1 MEGIVNPPIVEKTN
15 PPIVEKKKYLT
26 DTVKECHEQTINLIQ
41 QLLPKIHDSIL
52 TNVEKIV
59 RENLKGIEAKVE
71 DQTVSIVR
79 IAEKLD
85 ETVTNKNFEELSIGS
100 TPEPNEEIEVSLGE
114 NKNIEIPPK
123 LKIENGPVNPQIQ
136 NGQMQNEV
144 SNNHN
149 ERGRRRG
156 RRGNRN
162 ANYFNHGSNR
172 ERSRYFYAA
181 RQDRRQQEH
190 CGCHQCTRG
199 RGRRFRA
206 GPH

>member
-1 MEGIVNPPIVEKTN
+1 MSEIMEGIVNPPIVEKTN

-85 ETVTNKNFEELSIGS
+85 ETVTNKNFEELSLGS
-100 TPEPNEEIEVSLGE
+100 TPEPNEEIE
-114 NKNIEIPPK
+114 IA
-123 LKIENGPVNPQIQ
+123 NGPVNPQIQ
-136 NGQMQNEV
+136 NGQMQNDG

-172 ERSRYFYAA
+172 E
-181 RQDRRQQEH
+181 
-190 CGCHQCTRG
+190 
-199 RGRRFRA
+199 
-206 GPH
+206 

>member
-1 MEGIVNPPIVEKTN
+1 MSEIMEGIVNPSIVEKTN

-85 ETVTNKNFEELSIGS
+85 ETVTNKNFEELSLGS
-100 TPEPNEEIEVSLGE
+100 TPEPNEEIE
-114 NKNIEIPPK
+114 
-123 LKIENGPVNPQIQ
+123 IENGPVNPQIQ

-162 ANYFNHGSNR
+162 AHFNHGSNR

>member
-1 MEGIVNPPIVEKTN
+1 MSEIMEGIVTNANPPIVTNAN

-85 ETVTNKNFEELSIGS
+85 ETVTNKNFEELSLGS
-100 TPEPNEEIEVSLGE
+100 TPEPNEEIE
-114 NKNIEIPPK
+114 
-123 LKIENGPVNPQIQ
+123 IENGPVNPQIQ
-136 NGQMQNEV
+136 NGQIQNDG

-162 ANYFNHGSNR
+162 AYFNNHGSNR

-190 CGCHQCTRG
+190 CSCHQCNRG

>member
-1 MEGIVNPPIVEKTN
+1 M
-15 PPIVEKKKYLT
+15 
-26 DTVKECHEQTINLIQ
+26 
-41 QLLPKIHDSIL
+41 
-52 TNVEKIV
+52 
-59 RENLKGIEAKVE
+59 
-71 DQTVSIVR
+71 
-79 IAEKLD
+79 
-85 ETVTNKNFEELSIGS
+85 TNKNFEELSIGS

-136 NGQMQNEV
+136 NGQMQNDG

>member
-1 MEGIVNPPIVEKTN
+1 M
-15 PPIVEKKKYLT
+15 
-26 DTVKECHEQTINLIQ
+26 
-41 QLLPKIHDSIL
+41 
-52 TNVEKIV
+52 
-59 RENLKGIEAKVE
+59 
-71 DQTVSIVR
+71 
-79 IAEKLD
+79 
-85 ETVTNKNFEELSIGS
+85 TNKNFEELSIGS
-100 TPEPNEEIEVSLGE
+100 TPEPNEEIE
-114 NKNIEIPPK
+114 
-123 LKIENGPVNPQIQ
+123 IENGPVNPQIQ
-136 NGQMQNEV
+136 NGQMQNDG